1 MGTNDREIERKYL
14 LRALPDGVA
23 RHPSAVLDQGY
34 IPGSQ
39 VRERVR
45 RMREDADGSV
55 RYIRTVKLGSG
66 IERFEFEED
75 TTDVFFAAVW
85 PLTEGRRIRKRR
97 YRVPGDG
104 GVWEVD
110 EFLDRDLV
118 LAEIELTSVD

>member
-1 MGTNDREIERKYL
+1 
-14 LRALPDGVA
+14 
-23 RHPSAVLDQGY
+23 
-34 IPGSQ
+34 
-39 VRERVR
+39 

-118 LAEIELTSVD
+118 LAEIELTSVDQHIEPTPEIAAVIIREVTGEPAFSNYKLAR